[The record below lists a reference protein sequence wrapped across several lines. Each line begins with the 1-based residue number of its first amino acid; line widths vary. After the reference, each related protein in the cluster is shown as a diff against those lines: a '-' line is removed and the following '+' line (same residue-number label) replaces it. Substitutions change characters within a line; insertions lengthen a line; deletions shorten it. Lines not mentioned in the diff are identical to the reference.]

1 MSFSVPSKFL
11 VSAMA
16 CLGLLLLQAAP
27 SALSPPFGFEHGNNS
42 LYECGVFYAPS
53 HHMPNRTGKIIG
65 GHEVTIEEFPW
76 QVSLQ
81 KFRLAFPLPVPDWGH
96 TCGAAILNER
106 WLLTAAHCVDGLV
119 NSVFPGQLRAV
130 IGTDRWRYTLLQRN
144 IQLLP
149 IDKIEI
155 HPHWHSRKAQNDIA
169 LIRVSK
175 PIVFGPRA
183 RPICLPS
190 IEHGERVASGGQM
203 AMLAGFGYTS
213 DNVIFNIL
221 PNHLQA
227 ARIPFV
233 PMDRCRKSYNRTR
246 VQLTDN
252 MLCAGSALSGHCI
265 GALRGDS
272 GSGLVTF
279 DEAGRAVHT
288 GIVSF
293 SLPCRIT
300 GAPDVF
306 TRTDRYLG
314 WIKEII
320 TRF

>member
-1 MSFSVPSKFL
+1 MRCAFV
-11 VSAMA
+11 
-16 CLGLLLLQAAP
+16 
-27 SALSPPFGFEHGNNS
+27 
-42 LYECGVFYAPS
+42 
-53 HHMPNRTGKIIG
+53 
-65 GHEVTIEEFPW
+65 EEFPW
-76 QVSLQ
+76 QISLQ

-96 TCGAAILNER
+96 TCGGAILNER
-106 WLLTAAHCVDGLV
+106 WVLTAAHCVDGLV

-144 IQLLP
+144 IQMLP
-149 IDKIEI
+149 IDKIEL
-155 HPHWHSRKAQNDIA
+155 HPQWSSRKAHNDVA
-169 LIRVSK
+169 LIRVAK
-175 PIVFGPRA
+175 PITFGSRA

-190 IEHGERVASGGQM
+190 VEHGQRVAAGGQM
-203 AMLAGFGYTS
+203 AMLAGFGYTT

-233 PMDRCRKSYNRTR
+233 QLERCRKSYNRTR

-252 MLCAGSALSGHCI
+252 MLCAGSALSGHCV

-272 GSGLVTF
+272 GSPLVTF
-279 DEAGRAVHT
+279 NDAGRAVHT

-306 TRTDRYLG
+306 TRTDRYLD
-314 WIKEII
+314 WINGII
-320 TRF
+320 SKP